1 MLNWIKTN
9 LQISVA
15 ILLIGVIVFQYMFLS
30 NSYKKEYQKLIKQ
43 QEQSYIHKIDS
54 LHKSNDSL
62 LYSNTLIKHRI
73 AEIDKSVSK
82 KEAELV
88 KLRKQNAQNSAKLN
102 AMSDAEL
109 SSAFTELFN

>member
-1 MLNWIKTN
+1 MFTKSRAIIQLSKVRWAGSLPLDRRGYIEKTD
-9 LQISVA
+9 LK
-15 ILLIGVIVFQYMFLS
+15 VITQYLFYFS
-30 NSYKKEYQKLIKQ
+30 
-43 QEQSYIHKIDS
+43 
-54 LHKSNDSL
+54 
-62 LYSNTLIKHRI
+62 SNTLIKHRI